1 MLPTHRLISAS
12 GGDAFSADQLLPD
25 QSEQEG
31 IHTIPCTMVLRLDR
45 QEGCV
50 NYVSPFLARLVK
62 APSVGRKMWHLAT
75 LQYHRWATPSTGR
88 ADSDYAVDRIA

>member
-1 MLPTHRLISAS
+1 MMIRLVTTQVGPHSGPRHSNRCDDLPFH
-12 GGDAFSADQLLPD
+12 
-25 QSEQEG
+25 E
-31 IHTIPCTMVLRLDR
+31 
-45 QEGCV
+45 CV

-62 APSVGRKMWHLAT
+62 APSVGRKTWHLAT